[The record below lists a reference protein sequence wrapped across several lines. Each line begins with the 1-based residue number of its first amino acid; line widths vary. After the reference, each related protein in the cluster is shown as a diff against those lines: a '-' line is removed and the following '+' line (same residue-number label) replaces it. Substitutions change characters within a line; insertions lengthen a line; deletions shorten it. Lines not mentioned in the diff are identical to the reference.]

1 MTELENNVVLSLVDS
16 PSLVQTHKVDPE
28 WFNTPKLSIL
38 VKFIVDQHGDFTNF
52 VDLRHKFM
60 VFNPTLLTDQDWSIL
75 ANSQSLKAEFDGYL
89 HELHQSHIRSQ
100 ITRLASTVAIA
111 PDKKTLIDMKS
122 KIEELEDPE
131 DKPEVT
137 MKQLGDQLD
146 YRLKTP
152 TQDGLLT
159 YKPVDDLLNHGIH
172 GGQLIAIGAR
182 PSVGKTAFGLNLV
195 RKTFE
200 RNSDVKV
207 DWFSLE
213 MGANEVYQRLVA
225 ALSEV
230 DSKKFYNPALSM
242 NEVEK
247 AKAHQATMVVDNYDL
262 GIYDQYMTI
271 EDISRKI
278 RQRAA
283 ESQSGHYIAFI
294 DYLQLVTAGT
304 GTKST
309 DHRYEIEAVSRQ
321 LKQLTT
327 QLSIPIIEFS
337 QLSRG
342 IENRENKIPVLSDLR
357 ETGAIEQDANVVGFL
372 YPLGDPAEYRKVG
385 EVMFNLQKHREGAL
399 GKVKMNF
406 FKTYQKMEATL

>member
-1 MTELENNVVLSLVDS
+1 MVLSLVDS
-16 PSLVQTHKVDPE
+16 PSLVQTHKVNPD
-28 WFNTPKLSIL
+28 WFRTPKLAVL
-38 VKFIVDQHGDFTNF
+38 VRFIVDQHGDFTNF
-52 VDLRHKFM
+52 IDFRRKFM
-60 VFNPTLLTDQDWSIL
+60 QVNPTVLNDQDWEML

-89 HELHQSHIRSQ
+89 RELHQGYIRSR
-100 ITRLASTVAIA
+100 ITQLASTVSMI
-111 PDKKTLIDMKS
+111 PSTENLNELKTR
-122 KIEELEDPE
+122 IEELEDPE
-131 DKPEVT
+131 EKPEVT
-137 MKQLGDQLD
+137 MTQLGEQLD

-200 RNSDVKV
+200 RNSDMKV

-225 ALSEV
+225 ALSEI

-242 NEVEK
+242 TDVEK
-247 AKAHQATMVVDNYDL
+247 AKAHQATMVVNNYDL

-283 ESQSGHYIAFI
+283 ESQSGHYIAFV
-294 DYLQLVTAGT
+294 DYLQLVTAGSDS
-304 GTKST
+304 KSS
-309 DHRYEIEAVSRQ
+309 DRRSEIEAVSRQ

-406 FKTYQKMEATL
+406 FKTYQKMEAAL